1 MLQKLQELE
10 EEMLQEEIQP
20 SVYFTEEDSEL
31 LQIYDHIKKATT
43 SDQAGSAV
51 EGGVFFM
58 FKLVANDLA
67 LGHSRKHPHLPT
79 EEINLPTPFGP
90 PKSFTIILS
99 EVDFAPCPHT
109 PVGY

>member
-51 EGGVFFM
+51 EGGFF
-58 FKLVANDLA
+58 LHV
-67 LGHSRKHPHLPT
+67 
-79 EEINLPTPFGP
+79 
-90 PKSFTIILS
+90 
-99 EVDFAPCPHT
+99 
-109 PVGY
+109 

>member
-58 FKLVANDLA
+58 FKLVDNDLG
-67 LGHSRKHPHLPT
+67 LGHSRRHPHFPT
-79 EEINLPTPFGP
+79 EENWKYPPPPPPPFGP
-90 PKSFTIILS
+90 PKTFTII
-99 EVDFAPCPHT
+99 
-109 PVGY
+109 PVGCCKKI